1 MKIMAQRNTL
11 ALWTISILKWFQR
24 YVVDPILYFSF
35 GYTTLKGSAQD
46 PLTLQYE
53 KSAQRVKI
61 LGRGAYSI
69 GTAHFLEN
77 FFYKHIEFIHPKEVL
92 KSDNITLMVRFI
104 IMIAYD

>member
-1 MKIMAQRNTL
+1 MAQRHTL
-11 ALWTISILKWFQR
+11 ALWIISILKWFQR
-24 YVVDPILYFSF
+24 FIVDPILSFSF

-69 GTAHFLEN
+69 GGTAHFLEN

-92 KSDNITLMVRFI
+92 KFDNITLMVRFI
-104 IMIAYD
+104 SNYDCE